1 MGTEE
6 DARKL
11 FVAGLPDSVTDDAL
25 KALFQGTG
33 SGIDELSLPRDRATG
48 RPRGFAFVTLSS
60 AEDAQR
66 AREQL
71 DGSLMDGRSISVR
84 PFSSGPPGGAGA
96 RGAGPGPG
104 GGGFGAGGGGFGA
117 GGGGGGGFG
126 GGGMGGDRRPPPRDD
141 SNRTLYVGNLPYD
154 IEDADMRSMFSQ
166 MNVKD
171 LDRIHL
177 PMDHATGRKR
187 GFAFVS
193 FINEDAA
200 KAALEVLGNL
210 SVRGRPCT
218 VHIAHPRGERPPP
231 RPDRPSFGGGGGG
244 FGGGGGGG
252 FGGGGGGGGFRNSSP
267 PPAMGR
273 GPGGG
278 GFGGGGGG
286 GGGGGFGGGPGGGPG
301 AGRPPPRRTDD
312 FDRDRGPKGVGK
324 KKQLQEEK
332 RRGGGNARR
341 YMDEDWEDDA
351 GKDDKADDVAGDVA
365 GDDE

>member
-11 FVAGLPDSVTDDAL
+11 FVAGLPDTVTDEAL
-25 KALFQGTG
+25 RALFTGTG

-48 RPRGFAFVTLSS
+48 RPRGFAFVTLTS
-60 AEDAQR
+60 AEEAQR

-84 PFSSGPPGGAGA
+84 PFSSGGPPRAGMGGA
-96 RGAGPGPG
+96 PGPG
-104 GGGFGAGGGGFGA
+104 GGGAP
-117 GGGGGGGFG
+117 
-126 GGGMGGDRRPPPRDD
+126 MGERRPPMRDD

-154 IEDADMRSMFSQ
+154 VEDQDLRSIFAQ
-166 MNVKD
+166 LGAQD

-193 FINEDAA
+193 FVSEDAA
-200 KAALEVLGNL
+200 KAALEVLGQL

-218 VHIAHPRGERPPP
+218 VHLAHPRGERPQ
-231 RPDRPSFGGGGGG
+231 RVDRGGGG
-244 FGGGGGGG
+244 FGGGGPPVSMRG
-252 FGGGGGGGGFRNSSP
+252 SAP
-267 PPAMGR
+267 PPPMGGR
-273 GPGGG
+273 GSGS
-278 GFGGGGGG
+278 F
-286 GGGGGFGGGPGGGPG
+286 GPGPMGDRS
-301 AGRPPPRRTDD
+301 GRPPPRRTGEE
-312 FDRDRGPKGVGK
+312 FERERGPKGMGK

-341 YMDEDWEDDA
+341 YMEDVD
-351 GKDDKADDVAGDVA
+351 
-365 GDDE
+365 DDE

>member
-11 FVAGLPDSVTDDAL
+11 FVAGLPDTVTDEGL
-25 KALFQGTG
+25 RALFQGTG

-60 AEDAQR
+60 AADAQR

-71 DGSLMDGRSISVR
+71 DGSLVDGRSISVR
-84 PFSSGPPGGAGA
+84 PFSSDPPRGEGAPGFGP
-96 RGAGPGPG
+96 RGG
-104 GGGFGAGGGGFGA
+104 GGGFGG

-126 GGGMGGDRRPPPRDD
+126 GGERRPPPRDD

-154 IEDADMRSMFSQ
+154 IEDPDLRQLFSQ
-166 MNVKD
+166 MGVQD

-200 KAALEVLGNL
+200 KAALQVLGNL
-210 SVRGRPCT
+210 AVRGRPCT

-231 RPDRPSFGGGGGG
+231 RTGDRPSYGGPGPGGGGMRNSSPPPGMGGGGRGPGG

-252 FGGGGGGGGFRNSSP
+252 FGGPGGGGGG
-267 PPAMGR
+267 
-273 GPGGG
+273 
-278 GFGGGGGG
+278 
-286 GGGGGFGGGPGGGPG
+286 
-301 AGRPPPRRTDD
+301 RPPPRKGDE
-312 FDRDRGPKGVGK
+312 FDNKKNKGMGE
-324 KKQLQEEK
+324 KQKLQQE
-332 RRGGGNARR
+332 RQRGGGNARR
-341 YMDEDWEDDA
+341 YMEGDWDEDE
-351 GKDDKADDVAGDVA
+351 
-365 GDDE
+365 